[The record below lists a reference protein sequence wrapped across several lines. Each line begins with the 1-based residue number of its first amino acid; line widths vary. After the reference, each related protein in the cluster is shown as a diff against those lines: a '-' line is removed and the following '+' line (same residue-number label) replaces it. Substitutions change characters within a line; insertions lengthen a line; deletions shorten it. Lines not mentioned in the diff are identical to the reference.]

1 MRIAKLVFI
10 VFFLSVP
17 ATAQEA
23 AVASDVEDDPKV
35 DVTLLAGTDYIS
47 GRLDVRDYET
57 VAISGGISAR
67 SGQFFLSAAVPYV
80 ITTAPEDLIV
90 SNGGV
95 LGTPLLSQPAVQSR
109 QVTREGIG
117 DLVFRGGYLFSLA
130 SVDASIANVQ
140 LIGTDAVTGA
150 ARAMAST
157 VRNAATST
165 VGSARERATG
175 AAGQV
180 SSVAGSANGAAAG
193 AGMFNSGILAL
204 AGSGAAQG
212 EGAFAVAPGMPVQ
225 LPSGEQLGTVRD
237 VVATRSGEVRQLVVE
252 TENGLASISAGS
264 LTTSGSLLIAGQSSG
279 SATNQAPAEASGAK

>member
-1 MRIAKLVFI
+1 MKTFMLAASALTLVAAPAHAQLLGGGGQSTI
-10 VFFLSVP
+10 TGALNGTLNSTLRVPTETVRTTTRSTLRGDANTRGNQDVDRKNGSVAVDRSVDTSLD
-17 ATAQEA
+17 ATA
-23 AVASDVEDDPKV
+23 
-35 DVTLLAGTDYIS
+35 
-47 GRLDVRDYET
+47 
-57 VAISGGISAR
+57 
-67 SGQFFLSAAVPYV
+67 GQL
-80 ITTAPEDLIV
+80 
-90 SNGGV
+90 
-95 LGTPLLSQPAVQSR
+95 LGTPA
-109 QVTREGIG
+109 G
-117 DLVFRGGYLFSLA
+117 
-130 SVDASIANVQ
+130 DASGTASGSAKASGSGNANVQ